1 MHFLFSL
8 VGVLDDKVAIL
19 LQDGLDS
26 VGLLGPGG
34 PDHLV
39 VGGSANDEVTRI
51 LKISFYLFTKM
62 KIPQTT
68 GREKHRC
75 VIGKKD

>member
-26 VGLLGPGG
+26 VGVLGPCG

-39 VGGSANDEVTRI
+39 VGGLANDEVTRI